1 MIATMD
7 IYKNKKILKILIAVC
22 AILIGGVSLYFTNKL
37 ANNLAV
43 EETKRMQ
50 IWAEATRLIATSD
63 DGDEINFYLGIIQN
77 NNTIPVVM
85 TDEKGEIVSVLNVN
99 QPKKDDSTYFK
110 GKVAEFA
117 ARHEPIVID
126 LSNSHQNIIYYDDS
140 IILKRLALF
149 PFVQL
154 SIIAIFIIVAYFAFS
169 TSRKAEQ
176 NRVWVGMSKETAHQL
191 GTPISSLMA
200 WAEILGQNE
209 ENAIYVAE
217 MQKDIDR
224 LRMIA
229 DRFSKVGSVP
239 DLQETNLSEALS
251 GAVDYMRSRV
261 SSRVNIDIVDNTAGP
276 VMVNLCV
283 PLFNWVIENLTKN
296 AVDAMEGKG
305 NVTIKV
311 EQSQKNAEIL
321 VTDSGKGLQKKQFK
335 AVFTPGYTTKERGW
349 GLGLSLSQ
357 RIIRFF
363 HKGKIFVLSSEIGV
377 GTTFKIVLPLCENRN
392 N

>member
-1 MIATMD
+1 MD
-7 IYKNKKILKILIAVC
+7 IYKNKTIWKILIMVGAV
-22 AILIGGVSLYFTNKL
+22 LICGVSLFFTNKL
-37 ANNLAV
+37 ATNMAV

-50 IWAEATRLIATSD
+50 VWAEATRLIATCD

-77 NNTIPVVM
+77 NSTIPVIM

-99 QPKKDDSTYFK
+99 HQDTSDSAYYK
-110 GKVAEFA
+110 RRVAEMA
-117 ARHEPIVID
+117 ERHEPIVID
-126 LSNSHQNIIYYDDS
+126 LSNRHKNIIYYDDS
-140 IILKRLALF
+140 TILKRLAVF

-169 TSRKAEQ
+169 SSRKAEQ

-200 WAEILGQNE
+200 WIEILGQDEKNGKY
-209 ENAIYVAE
+209 ISE

-239 DLQETNLSEALS
+239 DLQVVNLNDTIV
-251 GAVDYMRSRV
+251 GAVDYMRNRV
-261 SSRVNIDIVDNTAGP
+261 SSRVNIDIMDNTTEP

-305 NVTIKV
+305 NVTIKLG
-311 EQSQKNAEIL
+311 QSQKYAEIL
-321 VTDSGKGLQKKQFK
+321 VIDSGKGLHKKQFK
-335 AVFTPGYTTKERGW
+335 AIFTPGYTTKERGW

-357 RIIRFF
+357 RIINNF
-363 HKGKIFVLSSEIGV
+363 HSGRIFVQSSELGV
-377 GTTFKIVLPLCENRN
+377 GTTFKILLPRCFE
-392 N
+392 